1 MYTSYIGRKFL
12 TYYNLRK
19 KKRFTAEEFFLHAFF
34 DTFFKDEG
42 HLMHVANSPFHYAP
56 EKGAAASHGS
66 QSQAQLAT
74 LRERIQGNRV
84 YMGTYVGG
92 PAEDTDATTSGQLTG
107 MRHNIDR
114 EDMYASWIGAALGIG
129 VKGGYVL
136 LIDQEEVLWLL
147 YEGWE
152 HYRTYLEQR
161 EGLKDKQIETWNGN
175 WLCYGREFLETGR
188 RLPFEPEKV
197 MGKWSIPT
205 QPWAQITF
213 ELAKRFRH
221 LASLMMYAYNLSQTN
236 TTLGFICLVPSEINK
251 LFEWREKI
259 FLGENTL
266 LKVPQ
271 IEKLETYYDFRAA
284 CKLGVI
290 GLKALEPKTL
300 RMYMPKPFGGG
311 KEFVYTKD
319 TAFYFYTFKIWLIAM
334 LNKREL
340 LTLADEVAAALIE
353 FGRSDKKGR
362 TIKVQLSKEIR
373 ESRGLTQFVD
383 KLTEMLD
390 DVPAVRDTLQHVVK
404 EAIIMPSDHFPLFLS
419 LIRFQFSYR
428 SSEN

>member
-1 MYTSYIGRKFL
+1 MYTSYIGKKFL
-12 TYYNLRK
+12 AYYNRCEK
-19 KKRFTAEEFFLHAFF
+19 KNFTAAAFF
-34 DTFFKDEG
+34 EDKFFKIFFKDEG

-66 QSQAQLAT
+66 KSKAQLVT
-74 LRERIQGNRV
+74 LKERIQEHRV

-92 PAEDTDATTSGQLTG
+92 PAEDMDATTSGQLTG
-107 MRHNIDR
+107 MSNNIDK

-129 VKGGYVL
+129 VKGGYVI
-136 LIDQEEVLWLL
+136 LIDDEEVLWLL
-147 YEGWE
+147 YKGWE
-152 HYRTYLEQR
+152 HYRSYLEQR
-161 EGLKDKQIETWNGN
+161 DGLKNKQIETWNGN
-175 WLCYGREFLETGR
+175 WLCHGPEFLKTRR

-213 ELAKRFRH
+213 ELAKRFHH
-221 LASLMMYAYNLSQTN
+221 LDSLMMYAYNLSQTN
-236 TTLGFICLVPSEINK
+236 TTLGFIALVPSEVNR
-251 LFEWREKI
+251 LFEWREEI
-259 FLGENTL
+259 FFGEDTL
-266 LKVPQ
+266 LKASQ

-290 GLKALEPKTL
+290 GLKALEPKAL

-311 KEFVYTKD
+311 KEFVYSKD

-334 LNKREL
+334 LNKDEL

-383 KLTEMLD
+383 KLTELLD
-390 DVPAVRDTLQHVVK
+390 DVPAVRDTLRKVVEK
-404 EAIIMPSDHFPLFLS
+404 AIIMPSDHFPLFLS